1 MTRILRSFSAN
12 KHFKRNKNSWLCF
25 VPQQV
30 KPTIFVRLSGRYA
43 YKDSIVK
50 LEQKIPPLAFV
61 AICALCMFLTN
72 QLYTDLNLSY
82 SFNLITL
89 LILSLIGIAFVLA
102 GIVTFKIHKTTVNPV
117 NTKNVSTLVN
127 SGIYKHTRNPMYV
140 GMLCVLIGY
149 VVYLANPLNI
159 VFAVFFVLYLNKYQI
174 IPEEVFLEKLF
185 GKDFIAYKRV
195 VRRWL

>member
-1 MTRILRSFSAN
+1 
-12 KHFKRNKNSWLCF
+12 
-25 VPQQV
+25 
-30 KPTIFVRLSGRYA
+30 
-43 YKDSIVK
+43 VK